1 MMEPVGRAS
10 SEYLDRTRAL
20 SFGDDAA
27 TYDKRRPS
35 YPAAMVDDLMAASPH
50 RVLDVGCG
58 TGIAS
63 RLFAV
68 RGCNVVGLEPDER
81 MAAFARSKGTKV
93 EVATFETWQAP
104 PEPFD
109 LIISGQAWHWIDPAI
124 GPQKAAQVLVPGGR
138 FAAFWNQYGHDA
150 ETTAAFEGAYR
161 RQAPQILEKGSLPLG
176 LSLSSM
182 ANQLLTALDGS
193 GLYADAEVRRYPWE
207 QAYTSQEWIDHI
219 STISDHKAL
228 APETL
233 KALLDAVISAVDSI
247 GGQITIHFQTLC
259 VTAVRWG

>member
-1 MMEPVGRAS
+1 MLEPVRRAGP
-10 SEYLDRTRAL
+10 EHLDRTRAL
-20 SFGDDAA
+20 SFGDDPA

-35 YPAAMVDDLMAASPH
+35 YPMAMVDDLMAASPC

-68 RGCNVVGLEPDER
+68 RGCNVIGLEPDER
-81 MAAFARSKGTKV
+81 MAAFARSKGTTV

-109 LIISGQAWHWIDPAI
+109 LIISAQAWHWVDPAI
-124 GPQKAAQVLVPGGR
+124 GPQKAARVLVPGGR
-138 FAAFWNQYGHDA
+138 FAAFWNQYGHDPQ
-150 ETTAAFEGAYR
+150 TTAAFEEVYR

-176 LSLSSM
+176 NPLSII
-182 ANQLLTALDGS
+182 ANQLVTVLDGS
-193 GLYADAEVRRYPWE
+193 GLYAKAEVRWYPWE

-233 KALLDAVISAVDSI
+233 KALLDAVSSAVDSI
-247 GGQITIHFQTLC
+247 GGQITVHFNTVS
-259 VTAVRWG
+259 VTAVRCE